1 MLKALT
7 LNQWDDTDLSHQNG
21 HQKIGPSPLGILFL
35 WFVARGAKLFAKK
48 YAPWPWVIGSDLYNV
63 IFPKRIDLEL
73 QGDFSGF
80 LEVTLYPKTNMTGW
94 KITNLRSNIF
104 RFCIVPLHE
113 WFWLLFDWNAASAR
127 MLSGWDSGHLM
138 NRREPP
144 MICRVEFSTRR
155 HNLTLFRNLSTKP
168 LAYKWIA
175 GRLGNP
181 ALEKGT
187 SKPPVALTIT
197 YPSKISSKATALSAR
212 MVLLSQCFFS
222 GKIRE
227 RWDSMFSR

>member
-1 MLKALT
+1 MGYDMLKALT

-48 YAPWPWVIGSDLYNV
+48 YAPWPWVIGIDLYNV

-104 RFCIVPLHE
+104 RFCIVPWVILVA
-113 WFWLLFDWNAASAR
+113 FWLKCRKCEDVFR
-127 MLSGWDSGHLM
+127 MGFGTSDESQGTPD
-138 NRREPP
+138 
-144 MICRVEFSTRR
+144 
-155 HNLTLFRNLSTKP
+155 K
-168 LAYKWIA
+168 IA
-175 GRLGNP
+175 GWNFP
-181 ALEKGT
+181 H
-187 SKPPVALTIT
+187 VDIT
-197 YPSKISSKATALSAR
+197 WH
-212 MVLLSQCFFS
+212 FS
-222 GKIRE
+222 GIFPQNHWLISELLGGWATQPWRKALQSLQ
-227 RWDSMFSR
+227 WH